1 MIYDIITIFVTK
13 TNFFLCI
20 YIIFLQNA
28 DQIFS
33 SKVRKH
39 MLLFI
44 NTTVE
49 SQNALLEDFRD
60 VASEFKEKV
69 SLRK

>member
-1 MIYDIITIFVTK
+1 MNHDFGDNIFLISYI
-13 TNFFLCI
+13 FI

-28 DQIFS
+28 EQIFK
-33 SKVRKH
+33 SKVRNH
-39 MLLFI
+39 MILFI

-60 VASEFKEKV
+60 AASEFKEKV
-69 SLRK
+69 SVLT